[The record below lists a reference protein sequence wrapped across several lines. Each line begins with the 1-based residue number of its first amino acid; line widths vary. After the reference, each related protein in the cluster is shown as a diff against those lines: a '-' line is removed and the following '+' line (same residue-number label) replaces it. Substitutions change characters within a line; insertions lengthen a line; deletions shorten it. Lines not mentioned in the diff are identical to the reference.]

1 MIRRAFQ
8 RKPIAAKLRTLIT
21 AACLVAVVLTCLALA
36 VGEWIAG
43 RAEAINVLNARA
55 SIISANVSAA
65 VLFNSPR
72 DADVVLAGLRA
83 DPNSRGGAIFRPD
96 GSLFVQSLPPGALP
110 LPPPPASGA
119 VHEFSAEGVVVWV
132 SMRAAD
138 GRKLGTI
145 AVRMSLA
152 TLYARLRL
160 YAVSSLGVMLAAT
173 LFSYWLSNRLQQLIS
188 QPLLSLAAAAD
199 RVTQEKDF
207 SVRTARIADDEIGR
221 LASAFNTMLATIQAG
236 QDESARLYAQ
246 VRSYATGL
254 EARVNERTQQLQN
267 AYRELESFS
276 YSVSHD
282 LRAPLRHIASY
293 AEILQEEA
301 GNKLPP
307 ETAELARRIVRAVER
322 LEKLIN
328 ALLDFARV
336 TQKEPTL
343 ETVDIAS
350 LAREVAAELLVENAG
365 DAIVDVQPIA
375 PCQADPVL
383 LRQVLANLLGNA
395 LKYSRGRRPPRISV
409 REVPARD
416 PGFVACAVQD
426 NGVGFD
432 PAGADKLFNVF
443 VRLHHS
449 QEFEGTG
456 IGLATVKRI
465 VQRHGGNI
473 WAESARDAGATF
485 YFTLPRAVP
494 AAAATPP
501 ERTASPSRRGA
512 AVSTR
517 H

>member
-21 AACLVAVVLTCLALA
+21 AACLAAVVLTCLALA
-36 VGEWIAG
+36 VGEWFAA
-43 RAEAINVLNARA
+43 RAEAINVLRARA

-72 DADVVLAGLRA
+72 DAEEVLAGLRA
-83 DPNSRGGAIFRPD
+83 DPSSRGGAIFRPD
-96 GSLFVQSLPPGALP
+96 GSRFAQSVPPGTP
-110 LPPPPASGA
+110 SLPPPPAIVA
-119 VHEFSAEGVVVWV
+119 HEFSADSATVWV
-132 SMRAAD
+132 PLHTAD
-138 GRKLGTI
+138 GRALGTI
-145 AVRMSLA
+145 AVRMSLG

-160 YAVSSLGVMLAAT
+160 YAFTSLGVMLAAT
-173 LFSYWLSNRLQQLIS
+173 LFSYWLSNRLQPLIS
-188 QPLLSLAAAAD
+188 QPLHSLAAAAD
-199 RVTQEKDF
+199 RVTLEKDF
-207 SVRTARIADDEIGR
+207 TVRAHPAADDEIGR

-301 GNKLPP
+301 GNRLPP

-328 ALLDFARV
+328 ALLDFARA

-343 ETVDIAS
+343 EAVDVSGI
-350 LAREVAAELLVENAG
+350 AREVTAELLAEKSS
-365 DAIVDVQPIA
+365 DAIVDVQPIS

-383 LRQVLANLLGNA
+383 LRQVLANLIGNA
-395 LKYSRGRRPPRISV
+395 LKYSRGRQPPHVSV
-409 REVPARD
+409 REIPGSD
-416 PGFVACAVQD
+416 PGHVICAVQD

-432 PAGADKLFNVF
+432 PNHADKLFNVF
-443 VRLHHS
+443 VRLHPGE
-449 QEFEGTG
+449 EFEGTG

-465 VQRHGGNI
+465 VQRHGGRI

-494 AAAATPP
+494 LAAAAPTR
-501 ERTASPSRRGA
+501 ESITDRHGLA
-512 AVSTR
+512 APLRS
-517 H
+517 